1 MEERYSLCMLRAVA
15 VLSHVHCYMYT
26 VVVVVGVGAGTQLN
40 KQHAPAVDQQELAR
54 ETERLDRE

>member
-1 MEERYSLCMLRAVA
+1 
-15 VLSHVHCYMYT
+15 MYT